1 MFLVMEVIQFSSD
14 GSDSMFLVINGS
26 DSMFLVVEVIQCF

>member
-1 MFLVMEVIQFSSD
+1 MFLVIN

-26 DSMFLVVEVIQCF
+26 DSMFLVMEVIQCF